1 LPGGNSPTQL
11 PSEMAIDLAV
21 IIDILRSASYDVT
34 RLQAPFDAGGPRNSW
49 VDASTGRGSVGD
61 LNLTMDEDS
70 PASSPGIIR
79 VLGINFHYR
88 LEYIQF
94 FSAETN

>member
-79 VLGINFHYR
+79 VYGINFP
-88 LEYIQF
+88 
-94 FSAETN
+94 

>member
-1 LPGGNSPTQL
+1 VPGGNSPTQL
-11 PSEMAIDLAV
+11 PSEMAIDLGV

-79 VLGINFHYR
+79 VQIR
-88 LEYIQF
+88 
-94 FSAETN
+94 FSLTK